1 MSILAQLPDV
11 LEHGSLPVLIIAG
24 VVLFILA
31 VFFIIFARYFSLW
44 IQAKMAAANISFLHL
59 VMMSLRKTNP
69 RVIVRSKIMAVQAGL
84 FRDHRISTMA
94 LETHHLAGGDVTKV
108 IEALI
113 AANRNGTKLTFEE
126 ATAIDLA
133 GKDVLAAAKSG
144 MLLGQVVAAKTVIQ
158 PAGSV
163 LVDGKP
169 MNAISVEGAIDA
181 GRRVEIVEVRDDIVL
196 VCPYD

>member
-1 MSILAQLPDV
+1 MSILAKLPDV
-11 LEHGSLPVLIIAG
+11 LENGSLPVLIIAG
-24 VVLFILA
+24 VVLVILA
-31 VFFIIFARYFSLW
+31 VFFFIFARYFSLW
-44 IQAKMAAANISFLHL
+44 IQSYMAAANISFLHL

-69 RVIVRSKIMAVQAGL
+69 RVIVRSKVMAVQAGL
-84 FRDHRISTMA
+84 RDHRITTRA
-94 LETHHLAGGDVTKV
+94 LEAHHLAGGDVTKV
-108 IEALI
+108 IEALV
-113 AANRNGTKLTFEE
+113 AANRSGTKLTFQE
-126 ATAIDLA
+126 ATALDLA

-181 GRRVEIVEVRDDIVL
+181 GRRVEIVEVQDDIVL
-196 VCPYD
+196 VRPYD

>member
-1 MSILAQLPDV
+1 MSILAKLPDV
-11 LEHGSLPVLIIAG
+11 LENGSLPVLIIAG
-24 VVLFILA
+24 VVLVILA
-31 VFFIIFARYFSLW
+31 VFFFIFARYFSLW
-44 IQAKMAAANISFLHL
+44 IQSYMAAANISFLDL

-69 RVIVRSKIMAVQAGL
+69 RVIVRSKVMAVQAGL
-84 FRDHRISTMA
+84 RDHRITTQA
-94 LETHHLAGGDVTKV
+94 LEAHHLAGGDVTKV
-108 IEALI
+108 IEALV
-113 AANRNGTKLTFEE
+113 AANRSGTKLTFQE
-126 ATAIDLA
+126 ATALDLA

-181 GRRVEIVEVRDDIVL
+181 GRRVEIVEVQDHIVL
-196 VCPYD
+196 VRPYD